1 MCGPLHRIGVSESGE
16 ACTIFSARRPTL
28 GVMCV
33 LHSRASLA
41 STVSGIIG
49 NEVEIALRVEALKLG
64 QEGHPVNMKRAP

>member
-1 MCGPLHRIGVSESGE
+1 
-16 ACTIFSARRPTL
+16 
-28 GVMCV
+28 MCV